1 MSWKTRDRQMFSTNE
16 QAMLQVTKQT
26 LVHYLLSLWVL
37 TKKKKLKC
45 MVRRMVKLS
54 LANNYIGVG

>member
-1 MSWKTRDRQMFSTNE
+1 MFSTNE

-37 TKKKKLKC
+37 TKKKKVEVYGKKDGK
-45 MVRRMVKLS
+45 VVFSK
-54 LANNYIGVG
+54 